1 MMGNLYA
8 GVVTGRFVVVVVA
21 AAEDEIVKRKATKEP

>member
-8 GVVTGRFVVVVVA
+8 GVVTGRFVVVVA